1 MFGDNNN
8 DFLEQKRREKGTRR
22 GGKQARPAA
31 KAAIGSTVKDATR
44 PAAGTAK
51 AGAGTNKKAGAQGT
65 RGAVGKAGAS
75 IAKKTAFI
83 TGTIVVVLVALSWVF
98 DWPTILGGGHSSGS
112 HITAGDSAQSGSSD
126 SSNSDSY
133 SYSSTF
139 AYPKTASLAQDT
151 VWEFDLDG
159 QRCICAVLDVD
170 IAEGK
175 DGTMIGGVVE
185 SPDTYQA
192 ISYDIGSYYTLDT
205 SFTEANE
212 VAMKSGYYCK
222 GTAIVL
228 AKLIAANDNGYT
240 IQVYKED
247 YSSIP
252 ISVAPSQV
260 KKTSKEEVA
269 DAIVRLGTENAD
281 VKASID
287 WYNSIYPSYSSSS
300 SSSYSSAT

>member
-1 MFGDNNN
+1 MSALRKMFLVVVMLAGLCLLAYPHVASWLFERAAVQVTESYDETVASTSEQ
-8 DFLEQKRREKGTRR
+8 DLE
-22 GGKQARPAA
+22 AAWA
-31 KAAIGSTVKDATR
+31 KAV
-44 PAAGTAK
+44 
-51 AGAGTNKKAGAQGT
+51 
-65 RGAVGKAGAS
+65 
-75 IAKKTAFI
+75 
-83 TGTIVVVLVALSWVF
+83 
-98 DWPTILGGGHSSGS
+98 
-112 HITAGDSAQSGSSD
+112 
-126 SSNSDSY
+126 
-133 SYSSTF
+133 
-139 AYPKTASLAQDT
+139 
-151 VWEFDLDG
+151 
-159 QRCICAVLDVD
+159 VD
-170 IAEGK
+170 IDEGK
-175 DGTMIGGVVE
+175 DGTMISGMVE

-228 AKLIAANDNGYT
+228 AKLIAANDSGYV

-247 YSSIP
+247 YTSIS
-252 ISVAPSQV
+252 IDVAPSQV

-300 SSSYSSAT
+300 SYSSAT

>member
-22 GGKQARPAA
+22 TGKQARPAA
-31 KAAIGSTVKDATR
+31 KATTGSTVKDTMR
-44 PAAGTAK
+44 PAAGDAAK
-51 AGAGTNKKAGAQGT
+51 AGAGAKKRAGAQGT
-65 RGAVGKAGAS
+65 RGAARQAGAS

-83 TGTIVVVLVALSWVF
+83 TGTIVVVLVALSWIF
-98 DWPTILGGGHSSGS
+98 DWPNIPGGGHSSGS
-112 HITAGDSAQSGSSD
+112 HITAGDSAQSD
-126 SSNSDSY
+126 SSDSY

-139 AYPKTASLAQDT
+139 AYPKAASLAQDT

-170 IAEGK
+170 IDEGK
-175 DGTMIGGVVE
+175 DGTMISGMVE

-228 AKLIAANDNGYT
+228 AKLIATNDNGYT

-252 ISVAPSQV
+252 VSVAPSQV

-269 DAIVRLGTENAD
+269 DAIVRLGTDNAN

-300 SSSYSSAT
+300 SSSSSYSSAT